1 MARTTVSAM
10 ATPAV
15 HRFRVSVPDADQSVL
30 AWLAAQDNVSVSV
43 RLLVRD
49 AIERDGFCD
58 VLTRPVTQQP
68 RRGRPPGSGG
78 TASSDLTDL
87 PDLSAAPPVLASTAE
102 SNTSRL
108 PADEHNTDDS
118 ASTAA
123 NAANAANAENAEN
136 AVSAVPRSAPEP
148 EHVPEP
154 TTLPEPTTTSTA
166 EADAVSAFLTG
177 GGRSGNTGDRA
188 GMDAFLT

>member
-1 MARTTVSAM
+1 MARTIVSAV

-15 HRFRVSVPDADQSVL
+15 HRFRVSVPSADQSVL
-30 AWLAAQDNVSVSV
+30 AWLAAQDNVSVSL
-43 RLLVRD
+43 RLLVRE
-49 AIERDGFCD
+49 AIERDGYCD
-58 VLTRPVTQQP
+58 VLTRPVVQQP

-87 PDLSAAPPVLASTAE
+87 LDLSAAPPVLASTAE
-102 SNTSRL
+102 SNASRL

-118 ASTAA
+118 ASTAE
-123 NAANAANAENAEN
+123 NAENAEN
-136 AVSAVPRSAPEP
+136 AESAAPRSAPEP
-148 EHVPEP
+148 EPQPEP

-166 EADAVSAFLTG
+166 EADAVSALLTG